1 MARATIAALLA
12 AACSVALL
20 AAGCSATAATA
31 PIVTSNPP
39 KPPTACTLVTLDEGR
54 QALGDPS
61 QLRADPS
68 ATQDSQ
74 SSCTFI
80 TSDPDTT
87 LVVVAGVGGAAGLD
101 QELTL
106 DEGDLAA
113 ARTPISKP
121 SGAFMI
127 SGTEL
132 GNARVEIGLAST
144 TFWLTVS
151 IRITGASRSALQS
164 RIVSIAT
171 IAASRL

>member
-1 MARATIAALLA
+1 MARATIVALLA
-12 AACSVALL
+12 AGCAVAL

-31 PIVTSNPP
+31 PIVTSDPP

-54 QALGDPS
+54 QALSEPS
-61 QLRADPS
+61 QLRAEPS
-68 ATQDSQ
+68 ETQGSQ

-80 TSDPDTT
+80 TGDPDTI
-87 LVVVAGVGGAAGLD
+87 LVVLAGVDGAAGLD
-101 QELTL
+101 HELTL
-106 DEGDLAA
+106 DESDLAA
-113 ARTPISKP
+113 KRTPISKP
-121 SGAFMI
+121 GGAFMI

-132 GNARVEIGLAST
+132 GKPRVEIGLAST

-151 IRITGASRSALQS
+151 MRITGASRSALQS